1 MVRGLVASGF
11 GYSLL
16 NARLEYDRALD
27 GKPFR
32 AIPLSD
38 KVRPVRVGIVT
49 PADSTATRAAAAFAE
64 HCHSAWARKRFP
76 CRAAPVPDDPT
87 DKAGAGSDR

>member
-1 MVRGLVASGF
+1 
-11 GYSLL
+11 L
-16 NARLEYDRALD
+16 NARLEHDRALD

-38 KVRPVRVGIVT
+38 KVQPVRVGIVT
-49 PADSTATRAAAAFAE
+49 PAASTATRAAAAFAE
-64 HCHSAWARKRFP
+64 HCHNAWAGRRFP
-76 CRAAPVPDDPT
+76 CQAASAPDDPT